1 MGTRF
6 YGAAAL
12 KYDELEQ
19 LRHDLRA
26 SILTGDPSDVEE
38 ELQSALESL
47 DAQRRESKDTQTVTQ
62 SHIFRRSIDMVHRA
76 CVQTDHCCLI
86 RRTNK
91 AFLSILGLSRS
102 TRLAGMP
109 LLVFLQK
116 EERQRFTMA
125 FLRFRRRELGYA
137 NEMFFQMRPL
147 RPHPLFLAHLSAH
160 TVYGQYGKF
169 LSLVWLF
176 EKSSSD

>member
-1 MGTRF
+1 MP
-6 YGAAAL
+6 
-12 KYDELEQ
+12 
-19 LRHDLRA
+19 
-26 SILTGDPSDVEE
+26 GDPSDVEE
-38 ELQSALESL
+38 ELQTALESL
-47 DAQRRESKDTQTVTQ
+47 DAQLREPKDAPTVTQ
-62 SHIFRRSIDMVHRA
+62 SNIFRRSIDVVHRA

-91 AFLSILGLSRS
+91 AFLSILGLSHS

-137 NEMFFQMRPL
+137 NEMFFQMWPL
-147 RPHPLFLAHLSAH
+147 RPYPPFLAHLSAPH
-160 TVYGQYGKF
+160 GKF
-169 LSLVWLF
+169 LSMVWPSKKPLLSSISHHGWHLLRPLHGCQYSVIILVPDH
-176 EKSSSD
+176 KAS